1 MTEVEFEELGDE
13 RAKAHETDQGGD
25 RRENIEN
32 VDLVRG
38 ESEIF
43 FKLKADVGMPVNSF
57 ELKNVKKDES

>member
-1 MTEVEFEELGDE
+1 MTEVELEELGDE
-13 RAKAHETDQGGD
+13 RAKADETDQGGD

-43 FKLKADVGMPVNSF
+43 SNRKQMSVFLGIVSN
-57 ELKNVKKDES
+57 

>member
-13 RAKAHETDQGGD
+13 RAKADETDQGGD

-38 ESEIF
+38 ESGKISTG
-43 FKLKADVGMPVNSF
+43 KL
-57 ELKNVKKDES
+57 

>member
-1 MTEVEFEELGDE
+1 MTEVEFEKLGDE
-13 RAKAHETDQGGD
+13 RAKADETDQSGD

-43 FKLKADVGMPVNSF
+43 SNRKQMSVFLGIVLN
-57 ELKNVKKDES
+57 

>member
-1 MTEVEFEELGDE
+1 MTEVELEKLGDE

-38 ESEIF
+38 ESGKI
-43 FKLKADVGMPVNSF
+43 SR
-57 ELKNVKKDES
+57 